1 MYTFFTLSLLLTLT
15 SRVFSMP
22 AADSAKSGTA
32 NVATGQ
38 VITKCT
44 RPGTVALTFDDG
56 PSVYTNQL
64 LDLLNEYGAR
74 STFFMIGEG
83 SQAYPDVIQRMR
95 REGHQV
101 ASHTYVPQPAAIEK
115 SADPCRYDHPSL
127 PSLSYDQTVQQMTR
141 LEAVL
146 QPAMGDIPTYMRP
159 PYFDINDQVLGVMRD
174 LGYKV
179 ITSSIDTKDYE
190 NNDHTRIDHSYE
202 KFVNELNAGG
212 SIVLAHD
219 IHEQTVVNLARRMLE
234 EIKARGLKSMWF
246 PSCSYPWGLAHT
258 AAN

>member
-1 MYTFFTLSLLLTLT
+1 
-15 SRVFSMP
+15 MP

-74 STFFMIGEG
+74 STFFMIGDG

-101 ASHTYVPQPAAIEK
+101 ASHT
-115 SADPCRYDHPSL
+115 YDHPSL

-234 EIKARGLKSMWF
+234 EIKARGLKMTTVGDCLGEPAEAW
-246 PSCSYPWGLAHT
+246 YRAGR
-258 AAN
+258 